1 MVDFACPKCKTKL
14 ESIKIDSLICKKC
27 ESKFPIKDG
36 IPILL
41 IDSKTYNLLY
51 ISTNLLF
58 TLYHNYLRIL
68 KCHLL
73 PGRPRFGLQ

>member
-14 ESIKIDSLICKKC
+14 ESIKMDSLICNKC

-41 IDSKTYNLLY
+41 IDSVEPLDLED
-51 ISTNLLF
+51 ISDSNQSWKQS
-58 TLYHNYLRIL
+58 N
-68 KCHLL
+68 
-73 PGRPRFGLQ
+73 

>member
-14 ESIKIDSLICKKC
+14 ESIKKMDSLICNKC

-41 IDSKTYNLLY
+41 IDSVEPLDLED
-51 ISTNLLF
+51 ISDSNQSWKQS
-58 TLYHNYLRIL
+58 N
-68 KCHLL
+68 
-73 PGRPRFGLQ
+73 